1 MGNYRKLTRLAYAAM
16 VVATIW
22 LLSPAMAASGDPGV
36 AKQAWPLIKSGAL
49 VIDVR
54 TQEEFDEGHLEGT
67 LHIPHENIDAIID
80 AIGNDQERQV
90 VVYCRS
96 GKRAGIVQDALA
108 EAGFHNVFN
117 ATGLEALQSTQ
128 PDFEQVNDTN
138 D

>member
-1 MGNYRKLTRLAYAAM
+1 MHNYRKLGQLVYAAM

-22 LLSPAMAASGDPGV
+22 LLSPAMADSGDPSV
-36 AKQAWPLIKSGAL
+36 AKQAWPLIESGAL

-54 TQEEFDEGHLEGT
+54 TQEEFDEGHLPGAT
-67 LHIPHENIDAIID
+67 NIPYKDTDAIIT
-80 AIGNDQERQV
+80 AIGSDHERQI

-117 ATGLEALQSTQ
+117 ATGLKALQSTQ
-128 PDFEQVNDTN
+128 S
-138 D
+138 